1 MPSRCLAGGKKKNG
15 MLILSGKDVRD
26 SLPMGDAIELMKR
39 AFASLARGEAT
50 VPLRTHLPAAN
61 HEGITLVM
69 PARVD
74 GESSSLAVKVVSV
87 FDRNAEAGI
96 PRIQAVVI
104 VLEPDTGRPLALIE
118 GSTLTAIRT
127 AAASGAAT
135 DLLAHPGSETLA
147 ILGAGVQARS
157 HIEAI
162 CSVRPITTIRVF
174 SPTPGNVD
182 ALIDELNTTRRHRG
196 ELSRAASA
204 ADAVREAD
212 IICTTTTSTT
222 PVFEDIDVK
231 PGAHINAVGSYTP
244 DACELSGATLARAW
258 IVVDDRSAAWAEA
271 GDLIQAR
278 DQGLIDADHIRAE
291 LGELVIDPELCPT
304 DPKQL
309 TLFKSV
315 GVAVQDAVAGSAALE
330 GAKQRGLGTV
340 VAW

>member
-1 MPSRCLAGGKKKNG
+1 
-15 MLILSGKDVRD
+15 MLILSGNDVRD
-26 SLPMGDAIELMKR
+26 SLHMRDAIELMKR
-39 AFASLARGEAT
+39 AFASLSRGEAT
-50 VPLRTHLPAAN
+50 VPPRTHLPATN
-61 HEGITLVM
+61 HEGMTLIM

-87 FDRNAEAGI
+87 FDANVEAGI
-96 PRIQAVVI
+96 PRIQAGVI
-104 VLEPDTGRPLALIE
+104 VLEPDTGRLLALIE

-157 HIEAI
+157 HIEAM

-174 SPTPGNVD
+174 SPTPGNVV
-182 ALIDELNTTRRHRG
+182 ALIDELNSTQRHRG
-196 ELSRAASA
+196 EISRADSA
-204 ADAVREAD
+204 ADAIRGAD

-222 PVFEDIDVK
+222 PVFEDGDVK

-244 DACELSGATLARAW
+244 GACEVSGATVARAW
-258 IVVDDRSAAWAEA
+258 VVVDDRDAAWMEA

-278 DQGLIDADHIRAE
+278 DKGLIDANHIRAD
-291 LGELVIDPELCPT
+291 LGELVIDRDLRPT
-304 DPKQL
+304 DPNQV

-315 GVAVQDAVAGSAALE
+315 GVAVQDAFAASAALE
-330 GAKQRGLGTV
+330 GANQRGLGTV
-340 VAW
+340 VTW